1 MSKLHF
7 VVCILSRTTN
17 DLFIIHIFFFTIHE
31 LFYAVRILGA
41 AIWKGLGDGLEIN
54 LYQYKAFCICA

>member
-7 VVCILSRTTN
+7 VVCILSRTMN

-41 AIWKGLGDGLEIN
+41 AIWKGLGDGLEII
-54 LYQYKAFCICA
+54 LWQYKAFCICA